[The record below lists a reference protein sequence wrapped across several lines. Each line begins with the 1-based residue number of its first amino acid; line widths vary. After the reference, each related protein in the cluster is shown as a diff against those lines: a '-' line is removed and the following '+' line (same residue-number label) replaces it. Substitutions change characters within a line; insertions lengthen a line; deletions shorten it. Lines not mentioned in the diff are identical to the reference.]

1 MMSTKTNFPN
11 LLVVVGASAGGV
23 KPIQRI
29 ISQLPKTFQGT
40 MVVATHR
47 DPTAEV
53 NSLAEIFKQNTR
65 LSVREPVEG
74 ESLHCTTLYIGHP
87 SKSLLIEGQ
96 EAHLDD
102 VAGHIER
109 LQRIDELFRS
119 AARSAGA
126 NAVGVIL
133 SGTLWDGVAG
143 LKAIHE
149 AGGKCIVQDPEDA
162 AFDDMPRKALEQ
174 VDVDY
179 VGTDDEI
186 ASILV
191 ELAAGRNCN

>member
-1 MMSTKTNFPN
+1 
-11 LLVVVGASAGGV
+11 
-23 KPIQRI
+23 
-29 ISQLPKTFQGT
+29 